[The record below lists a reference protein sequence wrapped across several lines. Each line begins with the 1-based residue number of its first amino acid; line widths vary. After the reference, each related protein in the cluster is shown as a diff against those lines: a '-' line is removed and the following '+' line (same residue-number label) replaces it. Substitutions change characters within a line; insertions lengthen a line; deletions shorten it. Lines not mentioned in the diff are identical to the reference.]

1 MNGSGSFQ
9 RSAIQSSSINA
20 TVKTN
25 EEGVSVRHL
34 CAIGGLVMLLTG
46 GEAALAQAVP
56 DLKGTWIPAKGAHL
70 LDGPT
75 RHQQSGTVPVP
86 GDDTLRTHTSKFVF
100 RFERQEGRTF
110 SGVLSSAKVSEKVI
124 GALSVDGKRFVM
136 TDEDGRFD
144 GIVVDNDT
152 LDYCYAHI
160 TPTDRAVAC
169 GLLIREK

>member
-1 MNGSGSFQ
+1 M
-9 RSAIQSSSINA
+9 
-20 TVKTN
+20 
-25 EEGVSVRHL
+25 RHL
-34 CAIGGLVMLLTG
+34 GAIGGLVILLTG
-46 GEAALAQAVP
+46 GEAAMAQAVP

-70 LDGPT
+70 VEGPT
-75 RHQQSGTVPVP
+75 KHQQSGTVPVP
-86 GDDTLRTHTSKFVF
+86 GGDDTLRTHTSKFVF

-110 SGVLSSAKVSEKVI
+110 WGVLSSAKVSEKFI
-124 GALSVDGKRFVM
+124 GAISVDGKRFVM

-144 GIVVDNDT
+144 GFVVDNDT